1 MASMTMALK
10 VDVRVEDGGLAQVY
24 VMSKIHALLIKE
36 LEKEEVTN
44 LSDFTCLWTTAK
56 YEEEAKEFC
65 DKIDEIMGKK
75 VEVSR
80 LRAAIQLARAVMERP
95 ATAPSGE
102 GPTVDMEAALEPEE
116 KESMLKAWTSRYN
129 ITLSMWLDPADPL
142 VNRLWR
148 EFRMNTPKLISVNHV
163 KSTYTDNNPNP
174 ERKVNLAG
182 GLTVTLEGKDKE
194 EIVRDVSS
202 YYFSLRILA
211 NACAKAGNYEVESKV
226 NEGKKTIFAPLD
238 VNLDYA
244 DFALRS
250 ALKQEHRLGYNLR
263 WLLDRDEYTRG
274 IMINYMRRGYPQGEA
289 LAVALDKSELKW
301 ASPLE
306 GEKPAQAMSSQD
318 HNRKRERSNAPG
330 NMTQGQPKSKKN
342 KTAVGRTQQNSM
354 QKVRYANIAK
364 GGKTICIGFN
374 KGQCKG
380 DQCQYGYA
388 HVCNIIENGR
398 TCGKSHPAVRHNQGR

>member
-1 MASMTMALK
+1 MTMAMK

-24 VMSKIHALLIKE
+24 QISKINALLVKE

-44 LSDFTCLWTTAK
+44 LSDFTGLWTTAK
-56 YEEEAKEFC
+56 YEDEANEFC
-65 DKIDEIMGKK
+65 DKIEEIKGKK

-95 ATAPSGE
+95 AAAPSGE
-102 GPTVDMEAALEPEE
+102 GPTIDMEAALEPEE

-129 ITLSMWLDPADPL
+129 VTLSMWLDPADKL

-148 EFRMNTPKLISVNHV
+148 ELRMNTPNLISVNHV
-163 KSTYTDNNPNP
+163 KSTYTANNPNP
-174 ERKVNLAG
+174 ERRVGLAG
-182 GLTVTLEGKDKE
+182 GLTLTLEGKDKE

-211 NACAKAGNYEVESKV
+211 NASAKAGNYEVESKLC
-226 NEGKKTIFAPLD
+226 EGKKVIFAPLD

-274 IMINYMRRGYPQGEA
+274 IMVNYMRRGHPQGEA
-289 LAVALDKSELKW
+289 LTVALSKSELKW

-306 GEKPAQAMSSQD
+306 GEQPAPAMGSHDNS
-318 HNRKRERSNAPG
+318 RKRERSTPPG
-330 NMTQGQPKSKKN
+330 GMAQRQPKAKKG
-342 KTAVGRTQQNSM
+342 KTAVGRTQQNTM

-398 TCGKSHPAVRHNQGR
+398 TCGKNHPAVRHNQGR